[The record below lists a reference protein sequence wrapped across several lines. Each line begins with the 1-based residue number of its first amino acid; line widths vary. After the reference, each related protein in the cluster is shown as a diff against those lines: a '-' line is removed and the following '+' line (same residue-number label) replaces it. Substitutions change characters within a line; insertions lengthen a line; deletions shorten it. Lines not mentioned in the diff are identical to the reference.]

1 MENQKLTSI
10 FNFELKIK
18 WTNDPRTLL
27 IKNQIV
33 FVIMYKIK
41 GFREK
46 VECVFLVSTF
56 LVSMFAD
63 QLLLAVDE
71 FF

>member
-1 MENQKLTSI
+1 
-10 FNFELKIK
+10 
-18 WTNDPRTLL
+18 
-27 IKNQIV
+27 
-33 FVIMYKIK
+33 MYKIK

-46 VECVFLVSTF
+46 VVFVMVSTF

-63 QLLLAVDE
+63 QLLLLDK

>member
-1 MENQKLTSI
+1 
-10 FNFELKIK
+10 
-18 WTNDPRTLL
+18 
-27 IKNQIV
+27 
-33 FVIMYKIK
+33 MYKIK

-46 VECVFLVSTF
+46 VEFVIVSTF

-63 QLLLAVDE
+63 QLLLVDE

>member
-1 MENQKLTSI
+1 MYYTTCISRDICLLE
-10 FNFELKIK
+10 
-18 WTNDPRTLL
+18 L
-27 IKNQIV
+27 IKNRTV

-46 VECVFLVSTF
+46 VESVIVSTF

-63 QLLLAVDE
+63 QLLLVDE